1 MLQLHLSLDM
11 LLAPM
16 PQKLQNTPIYQLKKS
31 KQKVAK
37 IATFCLLFLFINNF
51 PVF

>member
-37 IATFCLLFLFINNF
+37 IATFVYFLLSIIF
-51 PVF
+51 PFSK